1 MMDAW
6 VEWPDKMKSWRDD
19 EERNRQGDRMQKHG
33 ERECTR
39 CTETI
44 SMLNKEEMRVV
55 VERISGVEKEDCV
68 GAEIHRR
75 GMVH

>member
-6 VEWPDKMKSWRDD
+6 VELPHKLKSCRDD
-19 EERNRQGDRMQKHG
+19 QESTRQGKSMQKHG
-33 ERECTR
+33 KRQCTR

-44 SMLNKEEMRVV
+44 SMLNKEEMGV
-55 VERISGVEKEDCV
+55 VEKILGVEKEECAA
-68 GAEIHRR
+68 AETQRR